1 MAKFINFTSAVQGV
15 GAAGTVVTVTTT
27 PTMATFNGSSTA
39 LTINCDA
46 HGLSVFSPISVRWS
60 TVGDANAAAL
70 GIAGDYYVSSV
81 TDVNN
86 FTIIPTAATS
96 PTNSTGVFAVNRRIA
111 SPVLIDPNR
120 IIYISNSSTSAIDLK
135 LRTTSTAIETLRI
148 AFTADSSYATHEAI
162 AQAITRAAS
171 DSMGYSGASFELS
184 SLPGGRVVGF
194 TRF

>member
-27 PTMATFNGSSTA
+27 PTMATFNGSTTTLS
-39 LTINCDA
+39 INCDA

-120 IIYISNSSTSAIDLK
+120 IIRISNPSTSAVDLR
-135 LRTTSTAIETLRI
+135 LRTSNTGIETLRI
-148 AFTADSSYATHEAI
+148 AFAADAQYGTHEAI

-171 DSMGYSGASFELS
+171 DSMGYSGASVDLFN
-184 SLPGGRVVGF
+184 LPGGRVVGF
-194 TRF
+194 TRS